1 MIGHWPLSVRSC
13 QDQFAR
19 LQVRLMSGAL
29 LCRFDCAA
37 NLREQ
42 VEAQAQANKE
52 KDSGS
57 KKKGKKGKKEKSK
70 GAYKLFALYSS
81 G

>member
-1 MIGHWPLSVRSC
+1 LAIGCC
-13 QDQFAR
+13 QSEVAKISTLDSR
-19 LQVRLMSGAL
+19 LDYNEWCSAVPI
-29 LCRFDCAA
+29 DCAA